1 MADRED
7 IIQQINLYG
16 LAMDTR
22 RWDLFDRIFAEAV
35 DADYGPTS
43 HWHDRAS
50 FKRDFGS
57 FHQLF
62 DATQHVMTNHLV
74 TVEGVRAKSH
84 TYGLWRL
91 IRHAAGDPPVWDGT
105 GYYDDSWERT
115 AEGWRITHRVCRV
128 IFWTGNPRVQSPM
141 EEIEF
146 KLDLVSL
153 KDEAAAGRVGFLG
166 GDDVTLPYDFKGG

>member
-1 MADRED
+1 MSDREE
-7 IIQQINLYG
+7 IVQLINLYG
-16 LAMDTR
+16 FAMDTQ
-22 RWDLFDRIFAEAV
+22 RWDLFDRIFTEYV

-50 FKRDFGS
+50 FKADFGS
-57 FHQLF
+57 FHELF

-74 TVEGVRAKSH
+74 TVEGDRAFAH
-84 TYGLWRL
+84 TYGSWRL

-105 GYYDDSWERT
+105 GYYDDCLTMTHS
-115 AEGWRITHRVCRV
+115 GWRIAKRVCRV
-128 IFWTGNPRVQSPM
+128 VFWTGNPRVQTPM

-153 KDEAAAGRVGFLG
+153 RQEGAAGRL
-166 GDDVTLPYDFKGG
+166 TYLKAIS